1 MFGKKKIATK
11 QVKTFSAFT
20 KRGLDKQINKFAK
33 KHNIIDISYNSD
45 SANSSTNSA
54 MVTYEN

>member
-1 MFGKKKIATK
+1 MFGKKKTATK

-33 KHNIIDISYNSD
+33 KHNIIDIDYS
-45 SANSSTNSA
+45 SSTETSNESA